1 MCATG
6 HGHHSLLS
14 NPAAGGDLEAIL
26 HPVNPLGRAPCHSAT
41 LKLRSIH
48 ERDRDTACDVSVALT
63 SFDKSSILG
72 AGK

>member
-1 MCATG
+1 MCVTG

-26 HPVNPLGRAPCHSAT
+26 HPVNPLGRAACHSAT
-41 LKLRSIH
+41 LKLRSIYN
-48 ERDRDTACDVSVALT
+48 TACDVSVALT

-72 AGK
+72 ASK